1 MSPPEFNSFNFNKSV
16 HEAKMARIQR
26 RLIFPLALL
35 LAVGFYYTSSFHSS
49 IPALRWQ
56 HGSAIAPGVLDD
68 PEYFWRKLP
77 THYQLQSIRPLPGGK
92 PLKLPK
98 IQHQFSQETS
108 AEKATRL
115 ERQLAVQEAFGR
127 GWKAYREHAW
137 LQDELAP
144 VSGGAKNTFG
154 GWGATLVDNLDTLWI
169 MNMRSEFEDAV
180 AAGTNISFETSSLTE
195 VNVFETTIRYLGGFL
210 SAYDLSGDQRLL
222 RKAREVG
229 DMLYV
234 AFDTPNRMPITRW
247 DVTKAGKGELQE
259 ASSWAL
265 VAEIGSLCMEFTR
278 LSFVTGDPK
287 WFDATERITEVL
299 KAEQSKTKLPGST
312 YPPPSLLDVF
322 SNMQNYATLLLY
334 AILLLTVDTV
344 WPISIN
350 PKTKDFHGDN
360 TFSLGAMADSVFE
373 YLPKMVAL
381 SGGLL
386 PEYGEM
392 YTYAANTAKKYS
404 FYRPMT
410 PDNADIL
417 LAAAVHVNKDG
428 AGKEVPMS
436 DFVGQ
441 HLVCFVGGMLAIG
454 TKLLQRP
461 DDLDIARKLTDGCIW
476 TYASMPHGIM
486 PETFLMTPCPSKS
499 TTCEWDEYAWKKAL
513 LASAEEDVTKLTK
526 EQISA
531 LADQVIS
538 DKRLPKGFTDVMDRR
553 YILRPEAIESVFVL
567 YRVTGDK
574 SLLESAWTMFQ
585 AIQEASKTNLANSAL
600 ADITIASK
608 DKPHQTDSMESF
620 WMGETLKYF
629 YLIFSE
635 PSLISLDEYVF
646 NTEAHPFK
654 RLLR

>member
-1 MSPPEFNSFNFNKSV
+1 MT
-16 HEAKMARIQR
+16 RLLR
-26 RLIFPLALL
+26 RLILLVALFL
-35 LAVGFYYTSSFHSS
+35 VLSIYYTSSFHSP
-49 IPALRWQ
+49 IPAFQWQ
-56 HGSAIAPGVLDD
+56 YGSTMEPGVLDD
-68 PEYFWRKLP
+68 PDYFWRKVP
-77 THYQLQSIRPLPGGK
+77 THYQLQTIRPLPKGK
-92 PLKLPK
+92 PLKLPR
-98 IQHQFSQETS
+98 IQHRFSQETS
-108 AEKATRL
+108 QEQATRL
-115 ERQLAVQEAFGR
+115 ERQRAVQEAFAR

-144 VSGGAKNTFG
+144 VTGGAKNTFG

-169 MNMRSEFEDAV
+169 MGMRNEFEDAV
-180 AAGTNISFETSSLTE
+180 AAATNISFETSSLPE

-210 SAYDLSGDQRLL
+210 SAYDLSGDHRLL

-247 DVTKAGKGELQE
+247 KVGRAAKGELQE
-259 ASSWAL
+259 ASPWAL
-265 VAEIGSLCMEFTR
+265 IAEIGSLCMEFTR

-287 WFDATERITEVL
+287 WFDATERIAGVL
-299 KAEQSKTKLPGST
+299 KAEQSKTKLPG
-312 YPPPSLLDVF
+312 
-322 SNMQNYATLLLY
+322 M
-334 AILLLTVDTV
+334 

-350 PKTKDFHGDN
+350 PRDKNFHGDN

-373 YLPKMVAL
+373 YLPKMAAL
-381 SGGLL
+381 TGGLL

-392 YTYAANTAKKYS
+392 YTYAANTAKNHS
-404 FYRPMT
+404 FYRPLT

-417 LAAAVHVNKDG
+417 LATAVHVNKVHHDG
-428 AGKEVPMS
+428 EVPEP
-436 DFVGQ
+436 DYVGQ

-454 TKLLQRP
+454 SKLLKRP

-476 TYASMPHGIM
+476 TYRNMPHGIM
-486 PETFLMTPCPSKS
+486 PETFSMAPCSPESG
-499 TTCEWDEYAWKKAL
+499 TCEWDEVAWKKAL
-513 LASAEEDVTKLTK
+513 LTSAGNDVKNIAK
-526 EQISA
+526 EHIDK
-531 LADQVIS
+531 LADEVIS
-538 DKRLPKGFTDVMDRR
+538 EKRLPKGFTDFMDRR

-585 AIQEASKTNLANSAL
+585 AIQKASKTELANSAL
-600 ADITIASK
+600 GDVTVAAK
-608 DKPHQTDSMESF
+608 HKPHQTDSMESF

-654 RLLR
+654 RLVP

>member
-1 MSPPEFNSFNFNKSV
+1 
-16 HEAKMARIQR
+16 MARFPR
-26 RLIFPLALL
+26 RLIVPLAFL
-35 LAVGFYYTSSFHSS
+35 LAVGFYYTSSVHSP
-49 IPALRWQ
+49 IPALNWQ
-56 HGSAIAPGVLDD
+56 YESAIAPGVLDD
-68 PEYFWRKLP
+68 PDYFWRKLP
-77 THYQLQSIRPLPGGK
+77 THYLPQTIRPLPRGK

-98 IQHQFSQETS
+98 IQHHFSRETS
-108 AEKATRL
+108 AEKEERL
-115 ERQLAVQEAFGR
+115 GRQRAVHEAFVR
-127 GWKAYREHAW
+127 GWKSYREHAW

-144 VSGGAKNTFG
+144 VSGGSKNTFG
-154 GWGATLVDNLDTLWI
+154 GWGANLVDNLDTLWI
-169 MNMRSEFEDAV
+169 MNMHVEFEEAV
-180 AAGTNISFETSSLTE
+180 AAATNISFETSSLTE
-195 VNVFETTIRYLGGFL
+195 INVFETTIRYLGGFL

-247 DVTKAGKGELQE
+247 EVGKAAKGELQE

-265 VAEIGSLCMEFTR
+265 IAETGSLCMEFTR

-287 WFDATERITEVL
+287 WFDATERITGVL
-299 KAEQSKTKLPGST
+299 KAEQSKTKLPG
-312 YPPPSLLDVF
+312 
-322 SNMQNYATLLLY
+322 M
-334 AILLLTVDTV
+334 

-350 PKTKDFHGDN
+350 PKDKNFHGDN

-386 PEYGEM
+386 PDYGEM
-392 YTYAANTAKKYS
+392 YKYVVNTAKKHS
-404 FYRPMT
+404 FYRPMI

-417 LAAAVHVNKDG
+417 LASAVHVNKDARG
-428 AGKEVPMS
+428 QELPVS
-436 DFVGQ
+436 DHVGQ

-454 TKLLQRP
+454 SKLLQRP

-476 TYASMPHGIM
+476 TYKNTPHGIM
-486 PETFLMTPCPSKS
+486 PETFLMVPCPSQS
-499 TTCEWDEYAWKKAL
+499 GTCEWDEYAWRKAL
-513 LASAEEDVTKLTK
+513 LVSAERDVTRLTK
-526 EQISA
+526 EEIRA

-538 DKRLPKGFTDVMDRR
+538 DKRLPKGFADVMDRR

-574 SLLESAWTMFQ
+574 SLLESAWAMFQ
-585 AIQEASKTNLANSAL
+585 AIQKVSKTKLANSAL
-600 ADITIASK
+600 GDITEL
-608 DKPHQTDSMESF
+608 KPHQTDSMESF

-635 PSLISLDEYVF
+635 PDLVSLDEYVF
-646 NTEAHPFK
+646 NTEAHPLK
-654 RLLR
+654 RLVP

>member
-1 MSPPEFNSFNFNKSV
+1 MTRF
-16 HEAKMARIQR
+16 QR
-26 RLIFPLALL
+26 RLIFPLAFL
-35 LAVGFYYTSSFHSS
+35 LAVGFYYISSVHSS
-49 IPALRWQ
+49 IPALSWKYE
-56 HGSAIAPGVLDD
+56 SAIAPGVLDD
-68 PEYFWRKLP
+68 PDYFWRKLS
-77 THYQLQSIRPLPGGK
+77 THYPLQSIRPLPAGK
-92 PLKLPK
+92 PSRLPK
-98 IQHQFSQETS
+98 IQHQFSRET
-108 AEKATRL
+108 ATERATRL
-115 ERQLAVQEAFGR
+115 ERQQAVQAAFGR
-127 GWKAYREHAW
+127 GWKAYRKHAW

-154 GWGATLVDNLDTLWI
+154 GWSGATLVDNLDTLWI
-169 MNMRSEFEDAV
+169 MNMRDEFEDAV
-180 AAGTNISFETSSLTE
+180 AAATNISFETSSLTE
-195 VNVFETTIRYLGGFL
+195 INVFETTIRYLGGFL

-247 DVTKAGKGELQE
+247 DVGKAAKGKTQE

-287 WFDATERITEVL
+287 WFDATERITEVF
-299 KAEQSKTKLPGST
+299 KTEQSKTKLPG
-312 YPPPSLLDVF
+312 
-322 SNMQNYATLLLY
+322 M
-334 AILLLTVDTV
+334 

-350 PKTKDFHGDN
+350 PKKKDFHGDN

-381 SGGLL
+381 TGGML
-386 PEYGEM
+386 PDYGEM
-392 YTYAANTAKKYS
+392 YTYAANTAKQHS

-410 PDNADIL
+410 PNNSDIL

-428 AGKEVPMS
+428 SGKEVPML
-436 DFVGQ
+436 DHVGQ

-454 TKLLQRP
+454 SKLLQRP
-461 DDLDIARKLTDGCIW
+461 EDLDIARKLTDGCIW
-476 TYASMPHGIM
+476 TYGSMPHGIM
-486 PETFLMTPCPSKS
+486 PETFLMAPCPSKS
-499 TTCEWDEYAWKKAL
+499 ATCEWDEYAWKKAVV
-513 LASAEEDVTKLTK
+513 ASAEEDVTKLTK
-526 EQISA
+526 EKISS
-531 LADQVIS
+531 LADQIIS

-574 SLLESAWTMFQ
+574 SLLESAWAMFQ
-585 AIQEASKTNLANSAL
+585 AIQKASKTELANSAL
-600 ADITIASK
+600 ADITVPAK
-608 DKPHQTDSMESF
+608 DKPRQTDSMESF